1 MNTLKNFMQDT
12 LSEGCV
18 MVLAKKAAVLEEM
31 PVIKVSGSAYSYN
44 VFNEL
49 PNAGPRAL
57 DEDLGASFVNPTR
70 HTIPM
75 QIISADV
82 KVDRAIVQMDNINNT
97 RALETMASME
107 AMAQEITGGILYGT
121 GEGVEMEGLD
131 VKLTKGVG
139 KKFTG
144 TITGDV
150 ANVDAELELL
160 YEALDYVQ
168 DIRTETGCIFV
179 SPKMLRNFNK
189 LVRNANMTMGS
200 IEAFGRSLP
209 AFDGVAIIVD
219 EQVKDTDIFVCRLS
233 ENHVALC
240 SVNGVVATDAGLQGV
255 HYVTAVEG
263 LFNVCVKHPR
273 AFAKIVPAGKSK

>member
-1 MNTLKNFMQDT
+1 MNTLKNFIQDD
-12 LSEGCV
+12 LSTGCV
-18 MVLAKKAAVLEEM
+18 MVLAKKSAVLEEM

-49 PNAGPRAL
+49 PNAGARAL
-57 DEDLGASFVNPTR
+57 DQDLGASFINPTR
-70 HTIPM
+70 HTVDMKIL
-75 QIISADV
+75 SADV
-82 KVDRAIVQMDNINNT
+82 KVDRAIVQMDNINST
-97 RALETMASME
+97 RAMETMASME
-107 AMAQEITGGILYGT
+107 ALAQEITGGILYGT

-131 VKLTKGVG
+131 VKITKGVG
-139 KKFTG
+139 KKFAG

-150 ANVDAELELL
+150 ANVDAELEML
-160 YEALDYVQ
+160 YEALDFVQ

-189 LVRNANMTMGS
+189 LVRNAKMTMGT

-219 EQVKDTDIFVCRLS
+219 EQVKDSDIFIVRLS
-233 ENHVALC
+233 ENHTALC
-240 SVNGVVATDAGLQGV
+240 SVNGIVATDAGLQGV

-263 LFNVCVKHPR
+263 LFNLVVKHPR
-273 AFAKIVPAGKSK
+273 AFAKITPAI